1 MADQNGSGLSN
12 TATITININDIN
24 VVELEEEVELSFNT
38 KDYLPKDF
46 NPYKGMRNDNELDA
60 EMDLAFEDV
69 FETLESGT
77 IINIESLKGYEL
89 EEEVEIG
96 FDTKKYLPENFDPY
110 AGKDSIDWNS
120 IELYELEE
128 EVEIGFDTKKYIP
141 KGFNPYKGMSCEGTE
156 LASSH

>member
-1 MADQNGSGLSN
+1 MLRQSILLMVSLFAL
-12 TATITININDIN
+12 N
-24 VVELEEEVELSFNT
+24 VNAAIDTESDPYSDYIELEIEKLELEEVLFNT
-38 KDYLPKDF
+38 
-46 NPYKGMRNDNELDA
+46 DNTSEQVSIASIEL
-60 EMDLAFEDV
+60 
-69 FETLESGT
+69 
-77 IINIESLKGYEL
+77 YEL

-128 EVEIGFDTKKYIP
+128 EVEIGFDTKKYLP